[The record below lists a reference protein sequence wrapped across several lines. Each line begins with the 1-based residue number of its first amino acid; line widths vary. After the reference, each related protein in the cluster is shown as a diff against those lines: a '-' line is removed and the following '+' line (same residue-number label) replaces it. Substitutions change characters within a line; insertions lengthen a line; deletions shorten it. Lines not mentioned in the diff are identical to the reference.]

1 VGEGSGGGVD
11 FACLFEVRDEE
22 KEDGDDDGDADPTDT
37 TLLLLLLLPVARIV
51 DVMVP

>member
-1 VGEGSGGGVD
+1 MGEGSGGGVD

-37 TLLLLLLLPVARIV
+37 TLLLLLPVARIV